1 MIQYQLPT
9 GKTIYISFEEFI
21 DMTDQKEQEYIAN
34 DIGYHVHDPFY
45 MSSIHER
52 EKKDKVIIDFINIEV
67 IELDGLIEP
76 LDLDDDEL
84 TE

>member
-1 MIQYQLPT
+1 MIPYQLPT
-9 GKTIYISFEEFI
+9 GKTIYLSFEEFI

-45 MSSIHER
+45 MSAIHHKD
-52 EKKDKVIIDFINIEV
+52 KKDKIIPEFINIQVIDLDEV
-67 IELDGLIEP
+67 VEP
-76 LDLDDDEL
+76 LDLDDEI